1 MSAHSQAN
9 PEKPKR
15 PISAMF
21 IFSEEKR
28 PKLQQERPDL
38 SDSEL
43 TRLLARMWNE
53 LPDKKKVGRP
63 AMPSFTRALQH
74 QWMGVCSNAALPL
87 QEKYKRLEIVLK
99 AESVKKEK
107 EDRSRLPDPP
117 KTAQEIWQQSVIGD
131 YMARFKVG
139 RNISRS

>member
-1 MSAHSQAN
+1 MILKSHLMTHVRCHLQAS

-53 LPDKKKVGRP
+53 LPDKKKVTCCPEVKGASLHTGDRLTHRYFVWRRRR
-63 AMPSFTRALQH
+63 S
-74 QWMGVCSNAALPL
+74 SNAW
-87 QEKYKRLEIVLK
+87 R
-99 AESVKKEK
+99 
-107 EDRSRLPDPP
+107 RS
-117 KTAQEIWQQSVIGD
+117 
-131 YMARFKVG
+131 
-139 RNISRS
+139 

>member
-1 MSAHSQAN
+1 
-9 PEKPKR
+9 
-15 PISAMF
+15 MF

-38 SDSEL
+38 SESEL

-53 LPDKKKVGRP
+53 LPDKKKVGCPLSHTTCRI
-63 AMPSFTRALQH
+63 SR
-74 QWMGVCSNAALPL
+74 GVLVPML
-87 QEKYKRLEIVLK
+87 LFPFQEKYKRLEIVLK

-131 YMARFKVG
+131 YMARFKVCRSTG
-139 RNISRS
+139 RCVR

>member
-1 MSAHSQAN
+1 
-9 PEKPKR
+9 
-15 PISAMF
+15 MF

-53 LPDKKKVGRP
+53 LPDKKKVRL
-63 AMPSFTRALQH
+63 ATPSFTHALQN
-74 QWMGVCSNAALPL
+74 QQMGVCSNAALL
-87 QEKYKRLEIVLK
+87 FQEKYKRLEIVLK

-139 RNISRS
+139 GNNDRCVW

>member
-1 MSAHSQAN
+1 MLRNVQAN

-28 PKLQQERPDL
+28 TKLQQERSDL

-53 LPDKKKVGRP
+53 LPEKKKV
-63 AMPSFTRALQH
+63 TCH
-74 QWMGVCSNAALPL
+74 EPL
-87 QEKYKRLEIVLK
+87 SHMDLLSI
-99 AESVKKEK
+99 
-107 EDRSRLPDPP
+107 RS
-117 KTAQEIWQQSVIGD
+117 
-131 YMARFKVG
+131 
-139 RNISRS
+139 

>member
-1 MSAHSQAN
+1 MNHALCHLQAS

-53 LPDKKKVGRP
+53 LPDKKKVMQRP
-63 AMPSFTRALQH
+63 
-74 QWMGVCSNAALPL
+74 
-87 QEKYKRLEIVLK
+87 E
-99 AESVKKEK
+99 
-107 EDRSRLPDPP
+107 
-117 KTAQEIWQQSVIGD
+117 VIGAQLCTRD
-131 YMARFKVG
+131 RLTDHHLVW
-139 RNISRS
+139 RRRRSSNVWKRS

>member
-1 MSAHSQAN
+1 MNDALCHLQAS

-53 LPDKKKVGRP
+53 LPDKKKVKRRP
-63 AMPSFTRALQH
+63 E
-74 QWMGVCSNAALPL
+74 V
-87 QEKYKRLEIVLK
+87 I
-99 AESVKKEK
+99 
-107 EDRSRLPDPP
+107 
-117 KTAQEIWQQSVIGD
+117 TA
-131 YMARFKVG
+131 
-139 RNISRS
+139 

>member
-1 MSAHSQAN
+1 MLSDSKGSLYDHLIAYLDVIVSLSDILVLCNCQAN

-53 LPDKKKVGRP
+53 LPDKKKV
-63 AMPSFTRALQH
+63 TLQ
-74 QWMGVCSNAALPL
+74 C
-87 QEKYKRLEIVLK
+87 
-99 AESVKKEK
+99 
-107 EDRSRLPDPP
+107 
-117 KTAQEIWQQSVIGD
+117 SVITCIVD
-131 YMARFKVG
+131 
-139 RNISRS
+139 NRSI

>member
-1 MSAHSQAN
+1 MNHALCRLQAS

-53 LPDKKKVGRP
+53 LPDKKKVEQWPEVIRTYLC
-63 AMPSFTRALQH
+63 TRDRVTKHHLI
-74 QWMGVCSNAALPL
+74 WRRRRSSNVW
-87 QEKYKRLEIVLK
+87 KR
-99 AESVKKEK
+99 S
-107 EDRSRLPDPP
+107 
-117 KTAQEIWQQSVIGD
+117 
-131 YMARFKVG
+131 
-139 RNISRS
+139 